1 MATITLSEYNNNPN
15 AYVGQT
21 TKFNGKFVSKTEVD
35 DQGSFD
41 AQVELDFLLSGAQLT
56 EPIHILVGSK
66 NMFKDELIPYEGQD
80 KVLEFECLIQQK
92 PPGYHSF
99 KLVKTLWARDG
110 FVSHNNRRGAG
121 AQQ

>member
-1 MATITLSEYNNNPN
+1 MATIALSKYDTNPN

-41 AQVELDFLLSGAQLT
+41 ALVELDFFLSGVHLT
-56 EPIHILVGSK
+56 EPIHILVDSK
-66 NMFKDELIPYEGQD
+66 NSYKDELIPYEGQD
-80 KVLEFECLIQQK
+80 RVLEFECLIQPK

-121 AQQ
+121 AQ